1 MSDMRIGVLLVLDSF
16 PAPKAG
22 TETQVW
28 LLAQGLDRAV
38 YKVGFLLLGESEF
51 LAREMPEAA
60 RYVVGTRR
68 MRSFAF
74 WRGAWRAMRAAR
86 QDGFQIAHTWFNDS
100 ALALPLPLKVA
111 GFRVIGSRRDLGFW
125 YTPANLRLLRLNTRF
140 VDRVVCNSEAVRETV
155 MREEGFRREQTDVI
169 YNGVARGPAG
179 IDRAAV
185 RQRLGLPQDAVV
197 GCVVANL
204 RPLKRVQDAIEAL
217 AQVPQGL
224 PAIHLAVVG
233 EDRAGEAGSHRD
245 ELERIAREHGVADRV
260 HFLGPLTDPMPVI
273 EASDFG
279 VLCSETE
286 GFSNSLL
293 EYLAAGLP
301 AVATDVGGNPE
312 LVTDGRNGF
321 LVPAHN
327 PGSLAAAF
335 AKFAAEPEQRV
346 SMGQAGRRRV
356 ESGFSPR
363 AMTDAHASIYRAM
376 APACT

>member
-1 MSDMRIGVLLVLDSF
+1 MSDTRIGILFVLDSF

-68 MRSFAF
+68 MRSPAF

-86 QDGFQIAHTWFNDS
+86 RDGFRIAHTWFNDS
-100 ALALPLPLKVA
+100 AIALPLPLKAA

-125 YTPANLRLLRLNTRF
+125 YTPSNLRLLRLNTRF
-140 VDRVVCNSEAVRETV
+140 VDRVVCNSEAVREVV
-155 MREEGFRREQTDVI
+155 MREEGFARERTDVI

-185 RQRLGLPQDAVV
+185 RRRLGLPQDAVV

-204 RPLKRVQDAIEAL
+204 RPLKRVQDAIAAL
-217 AQVPQGL
+217 AQLALDL
-224 PAIHLAVVG
+224 PVVHLAIVG
-233 EDRAGEAGSHRD
+233 EDRAGEAGSHRV
-245 ELERIAREHGVADRV
+245 ELERIARELGVADRV
-260 HFLGPLTDPMPVI
+260 HFLGPLADPMPVI

-301 AVATDVGGNPE
+301 VIATSVGGNLE
-312 LVTDGRNGF
+312 VINDGEVGF
-321 LVPAHN
+321 LVPVHSPDRISVAI
-327 PGSLAAAF
+327 STLVAA
-335 AKFAAEPEQRV
+335 PELRKK
-346 SMGQAGRRRV
+346 MGIDGRRRV
-356 ESGFSPR
+356 AERF
-363 AMTDAHASIYRAM
+363 
-376 APACT
+376 APLRMVDLYSALYLRVQAG

>member
-1 MSDMRIGVLLVLDSF
+1 MSDMRIGILFVLDSF

-68 MRSFAF
+68 MRSLAF
-74 WRGAWRAMRAAR
+74 WAGAWRAMRAAR
-86 QDGFQIAHTWFNDS
+86 RDGFRIAHTWFNDS
-100 ALALPLPLKVA
+100 AIALPLPLKAA
-111 GFRVIGSRRDLGFW
+111 GFQVIGSRRDLGFW

-140 VDRVVCNSEAVRETV
+140 VDRVVCNSEAVREVV
-155 MREEGFRREQTDVI
+155 MREEGFAREHTDVI
-169 YNGVARGPAG
+169 YNGVARGPSG

-185 RQRLGLPQDAVV
+185 RHRLGLPQDAVV

-204 RPLKRVQDAIEAL
+204 RPLKRVQDAIAGL
-217 AQVPQGL
+217 AQVAQGL
-224 PAIHLAVVG
+224 PVVHLAIVG
-233 EDRAGEAGSHRD
+233 EDRAGEAGSHRV
-245 ELERIAREHGVADRV
+245 ELERIAHELGVAHRI
-260 HFLGPLTDPMPVI
+260 HFLGPLADPMPVI

-301 AVATDVGGNPE
+301 AVATNVG
-312 LVTDGRNGF
+312 R
-321 LVPAHN
+321 
-327 PGSLAAAF
+327 
-335 AKFAAEPEQRV
+335 
-346 SMGQAGRRRV
+346 
-356 ESGFSPR
+356 
-363 AMTDAHASIYRAM
+363 
-376 APACT
+376 